1 MKFFNARVRRKGGT
15 MYSRWCLV
23 LLFTAGV
30 CLVTAK
36 TSALRRRSA
45 AVSSLS
51 VTMRAWVPK
60 TVSLEEWRKHRKQL
74 DEDKVFAAPC
84 DVHIQASVGAVG
96 NLRAGDTVSVD
107 FFANTNNIGSGTCV
121 WHEEVNPS
129 KQWHGR
135 GAVPLFIIPAQFS
148 PAAMVWHNPPPGK
161 YALTAKASCGK
172 TVSAVS
178 TPFNITITA
187 APQPD
192 N

>member
-1 MKFFNARVRRKGGT
+1 MKIFDVRVGCKGGIT
-15 MYSRWCLV
+15 YLRWFLV
-23 LLFTAGV
+23 LLFAAAV

-36 TSALRRRSA
+36 TFMLRRRPA

-51 VTMRAWVPK
+51 VTVRAWVPK
-60 TVSLEEWRKHRKQL
+60 TVSLEEWRKHRKEL
-74 DEDKVFAAPC
+74 DDDKVFVVPC

-107 FFANTNNIGSGTCV
+107 FFTDTNNIGSGTCV

-129 KQWHGR
+129 KRSHGHE
-135 GAVPLFIIPAQFS
+135 AVPLFIIPAQFS

-172 TVSAVS
+172 TVSAIS

-187 APQPD
+187 ALQAE